1 MRSFLSL
8 AMCGVLVGS
17 FALAGCG
24 DDDGGTGGSG
34 GAGGEGGSSTTTTG
48 VGGEGG
54 EGEGGAGEGGAG
66 EGGAGEG
73 GAGEGGAGEGGAGE
87 GGADT
92 GIGPDESCS
101 GCARL
106 SVPLTESGQATQF
119 LVTFDEPMDLTGAT
133 ITYRVKTYAGTN
145 GGVQPYVQNGDELEW
160 ATAGWGWNPVSELKE
175 WTDITIDVDAAVV
188 PEGSAPFDKSQV
200 LMFGLQITAGD
211 EGPWTSPTVVYVDSI
226 TVTRP
231 ASAGGEGAGG
241 AGDGGAGGAGDG
253 GAGGAGGAGDGGA
266 GGAGDGG
273 AGGAG
278 DGGAGGAG
286 DGGAGGAGDGG
297 AGGAGDG
304 GAGGAGDGG
313 AGGAGDGGAGGAGD
327 GGAGGGEPSVEV
339 IHVVGP
345 FEFAADAEP
354 LEIGSYMP
362 VSGSTLLHLAE

>member
-24 DDDGGTGGSG
+24 DDDEGTGGSG

-54 EGEGGAGEGGAG
+54 GGEGGAGEGGAG

-73 GAGEGGAGEGGAGE
+73 GAGEGGAGEGGG
-87 GGADT
+87 DT

-119 LVTFDEPMDLTGAT
+119 LVTFDEPVDLTGAT
-133 ITYRVKTYAGTN
+133 ITYRVKTYAGTS
-145 GGVQPYVQNGDELEW
+145 GGVQPYVQNGDALAW

-211 EGPWTSPTVVYVDSI
+211 EGPWTNPTVVYVDSI

-231 ASAGGEGAGG
+231 ASAGGE
-241 AGDGGAGGAGDG
+241 

-278 DGGAGGAG
+278 DGGAGGEGAG
-286 DGGAGGAGDGG
+286 GAGGEGAGGAGGAGDGG

-304 GAGGAGDGG
+304 GAGGAGGGG
-313 AGGAGDGGAGGAGD
+313 AGGAGGGAGDGGA

-345 FEFAADAEP
+345 FEFTADAEP